1 MNVYPELNISS
12 EDLKVVKIESENLI
26 ILDISEKFKKLNNT
40 SKNLLINI
48 ESNIKKNI
56 DTRLEIFILP
66 RKDGNKLRLTNAPK
80 STN

>member
-1 MNVYPELNISS
+1 MKVYPELNINN
-12 EDLKVVKIESENLI
+12 EDLRVVKIESENLI
-26 ILDISEKFKKLNNT
+26 ILDTSEKFKKMNNM

-48 ESNIKKNI
+48 ESKIKKNI

-66 RKDGNKLRLTNAPK
+66 RKDENKLRLTNAPK